1 MTAVTL
7 RGDLNRP
14 LTNAELDNN
23 FSSLNAG
30 KADKAANLSDL
41 ASAVDA
47 RANLSVY
54 SKAEADANAMAIAIA
69 LG

>member
-1 MTAVTL
+1 MAAPIL

-14 LTNAELDNN
+14 LTNAEVDAN
-23 FSSLNAG
+23 FSGLS
-30 KADKAANLSDL
+30 ADKMTKAANLSDL
-41 ASAVDA
+41 ADAVQA
-47 RANLSVY
+47 RTNLGVY

>member
-14 LTNAELDNN
+14 LTNAEVDGN
-23 FSSLNAG
+23 FSALNTG

-41 ASAVDA
+41 ASASDA
-47 RANLSVY
+47 RTNLSVY
-54 SKAEADANAMAIAIA
+54 SKLEADANAMAIAIA